1 MGKWYQSS
9 ATKGVLV
16 VLSHIAA
23 MAVAVCILFV
33 ATYPGKEVISAIRME
48 GEKEYADTEGFV
60 DSVESASYDIAKY
73 ISYRTTFEDHLG
85 GTYAPDKVFDVNEYT
100 QEGTVSGQNISG
112 LAYRLGDLVE
122 LAQKDYGEKDV
133 YVVVCKLADETYD
146 YFLLDDYKRMSAEAT
161 SIYVD
166 SWKFYV
172 YREAEPFLKLQT
184 VEGKT
189 LLELVN
195 EDERWNGHLEKAN
208 EALRNVMRSI
218 ENDYWNYMEGE
229 ADYTEGNTNLS
240 YLFVNYETNAIY
252 SNRTEYVDISHV
264 SEYIEEMK
272 QKGKY
277 VKGTPKL
284 VDFETNMNAS
294 AELWC
299 RHRMWNSDDF
309 VYMLAID
316 TEYPIQDGFYNQ
328 NRSYQRYGSFM
339 GEIMTCAIL
348 STAILLICV
357 LWLSVIA
364 GKSSENGKVKLVWF
378 DKVKTE
384 VAAVVVFGIWLSCV
398 FLLGEC
404 ISYTYYD
411 WGVDGTRLT
420 EMLARFGLVA
430 LEAFITCALFLIG
443 YLSLIRRIKAKT
455 LWKDS
460 LLRWIIMNTGRLA
473 KWSGRAVQT
482 FVENRS
488 VVTPVVLA
496 LVLFLVIYSIEF
508 IIESPYYSWDALRF
522 LYQIFRVMLV
532 FVIGILLIKRAIAK
546 QKLREGIARIAGGD
560 VNYKIPTTQYLTGVD
575 LEIANNINNIGAGI
589 QKAVEQSM
597 KDERLKTDLLTNV
610 SHDIKT
616 PLTSIINYVDL
627 LKREKIDNPKMQGY
641 LEILEAK
648 SQRLKQLT
656 EDVIE
661 ASKISSGNITMK
673 YMNLDLVE
681 LINQTT
687 GEFDE
692 KFTRRN
698 LQIVLNVP
706 NHPVVVRADGRRIW
720 RVIENIYN
728 NAAKYA
734 MEGTRVYADLVETEG
749 KAVFTLKNVS
759 ENPLNISADELTERF
774 IRGDVSRST
783 EGSGLGLSIAK
794 NLTKLQGGEFQLYV
808 DGDLFKVV
816 ITFQKIEE

>member
-1 MGKWYQSS
+1 MRKWYQSS

-23 MAVAVCILFV
+23 IVVGICVLFV
-33 ATYPGKEVISAIRME
+33 ATYPGKEVISTIRTE
-48 GEKEYADTEGFV
+48 GKKEYADTEGFV
-60 DSVESASYDIAKY
+60 DRVESAAYDIAEHIY
-73 ISYRTTFEDHLG
+73 YRMTFEDNLG
-85 GTYAPDKVFDVNEYT
+85 GTYAPDKVFDVNEYV
-100 QEGTVSGQNISG
+100 QEGTVSGQNTSG

-122 LAQKDYGEKDV
+122 LAQKDYDDKDS

-146 YFLLDDYKRMSAEAT
+146 YFLLDDYNKVTNEAKN
-161 SIYVD
+161 IYID
-166 SWKFYV
+166 SWKFYI

-208 EALRNVMRSI
+208 QALRQVMGSI

-229 ADYTEGNTNLS
+229 PNYVEGNTNLS
-240 YLFVNYETNAIY
+240 YLFVDYETNVIY
-252 SNRTEYVDISHV
+252 SNRTEYSDINRV

-272 QKGKY
+272 QEGKY

-284 VDFETNMNAS
+284 VDFETNMDTS

-299 RHRMWNSDDF
+299 RQRIWNSDDY
-309 VYMLAID
+309 VYMLAVD
-316 TEYPIQDGFYNQ
+316 TEYSIQDMFYNQ
-328 NRSYQRYGSFM
+328 NQLYERYGS
-339 GEIMTCAIL
+339 IMDEVMWCAL
-348 STAILLICV
+348 VSAVVLLICV

-364 GKSSENGKVKLVWF
+364 GRTTERGKVKLVWF

-384 VAAVVVFGIWLSCV
+384 IAAVVVFAIWFSCM
-398 FLLGEC
+398 FLLEEP
-404 ISYTYYD
+404 ISYTRYD
-411 WGVDGTRLT
+411 WGVDGTRLV
-420 EMLARFGLVA
+420 EMVAQFCLVA
-430 LEAFITCALFLIG
+430 LAALITCALFLIG
-443 YLSLIRRIKAKT
+443 YLSLIRRMKART

-460 LLRWIIMNTGRLA
+460 LLRWILIVLKRLGRDIKVFLA
-473 KWSGRAVQT
+473 HR
-482 FVENRS
+482 N
-488 VVTPVVLA
+488 VTLPVA
-496 LVLFLVIYSIEF
+496 LVLLAIVVIHFIGLVTFSIFFKALSIMLDFAVGVFLIV
-508 IIESPYYSWDALRF
+508 
-522 LYQIFRVMLV
+522 
-532 FVIGILLIKRAIAK
+532 RAVAK
-546 QKLREGIARIAGGD
+546 QKIRKGIARIAEGD
-560 VNYKIPTTQYLTGVD
+560 VNYKIPTAYYLTGVD
-575 LEIANNINNIGAGI
+575 LEIANNINHIGDGI

-616 PLTSIINYVDL
+616 PLTSIINYIDL
-627 LKREKIDNPKMQGY
+627 LKREDIDNPKIQGY
-641 LEILEAK
+641 LDILEAK

-656 EDVIE
+656 EDVTE
-661 ASKISSGNITMK
+661 ASKISSGNITME
-673 YMNLDLVE
+673 YINLDLVE

-692 KFTRRN
+692 KFTKRN
-698 LQIVLNVP
+698 LQVMLNVP
-706 NHPVVVRADGRRIW
+706 DHPVVVRADGRRIW

-734 MEGTRVYADLVETEG
+734 MEGTRVYADLMETNG
-749 KAVFTLKNVS
+749 KAEFTLKNVS
-759 ENPLNISADELTERF
+759 EHPLNISADELTERF

-794 NLTKLQGGEFQLYV
+794 NLTKLQGGEFELYV

-816 ITFQKIEE
+816 ITFPKVK